1 MLCVVAGET
10 GTSPEQAPPPS
21 LAQLS
26 AVVPPQPQSEQS
38 QVFSRLLQNPAYQD
52 LGGASASAQQ
62 IAAAHK
68 SIEEQ
73 KERRRE
79 MKREAKTTN
88 TTLKLQLRSVS
99 KAAGLRPEPVR
110 AILALRVAF
119 AFAFACAP
127 LSRLWC
133 GRSPS
138 RWASRARR

>member
-21 LAQLS
+21 LAQP

-68 SIEEQ
+68 SIEQQ

-79 MKREAKTTN
+79 R
-88 TTLKLQLRSVS
+88 
-99 KAAGLRPEPVR
+99 
-110 AILALRVAF
+110 
-119 AFAFACAP
+119 
-127 LSRLWC
+127 
-133 GRSPS
+133 
-138 RWASRARR
+138 